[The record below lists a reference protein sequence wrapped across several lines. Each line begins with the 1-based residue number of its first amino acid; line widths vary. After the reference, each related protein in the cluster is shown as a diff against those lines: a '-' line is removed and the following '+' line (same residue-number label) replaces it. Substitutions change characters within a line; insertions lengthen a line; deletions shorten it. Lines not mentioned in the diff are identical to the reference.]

1 MSGDASITTCQNCG
15 ETLETGWDTCPA
27 CLTPTSSGSFN
38 CPNCQSPIKS
48 NWKVCPECDTPL
60 SGIDTPPAHKHSSIS
75 RSSSKKQ
82 IYHSIEQKKPGEG
95 IGFDLEIPIA
105 PGDMLGGRY
114 RIVKKLGKGGFGSVY
129 HVDDTNLNRQV
140 ALKIVVTGEGKA
152 SRATEQLIHEFGL
165 REKINNTSHIIK
177 AQDPRTCEYKGLSLV
192 LLPMELADG
201 ESMRKWLQQNQDT
214 DKRLKVGL
222 AFFKQTCLGI
232 KAIHDAGLV
241 HLDIKP
247 ENIMLVGGQAK
258 ITDFGIG
265 RYGASQFT
273 NNPDQLL
280 RQGIGTPQYMSPE
293 QFHVARQIDIGP
305 ASDIYS
311 LGIVLFELLD
321 GNLPFDGTPVELRE
335 KHLKTKPNRTPKLE
349 KWWPIVNKCLTKQA
363 EDRYLKIDLL
373 IADLDRVEQGV
384 VLSVDVSCPNCEHI
398 NTNPEAKI
406 CDKCQTRLD
415 SRFRPCPICDR
426 AVRRDVKTCKGC
438 GKAVAAYYLLLDR
451 KKQIEELRDEDP
463 VETIE
468 LLETVL
474 REGADDYQEE
484 AIKLIKDLRQ
494 KQSQVGSLIEKATK
508 AAASAMPEQA
518 LEAWREVL
526 NIFPR
531 HRVAVEEI
539 QRLEGRMGSL
549 NKQWQEAAD
558 FMDVAEFGKAEQL
571 LLTCL
576 ETNPNHKDTID
587 TLKSCRLWAKEYAAA
602 FVQAQIFLKKKLF
615 CQAENHIK
623 KALSQAPK
631 SLQALSLSKKINAVL
646 GKTRTLME
654 EGLSAI
660 RAARFD
666 DADTK
671 LSEAENL
678 CQEMEELKEARE
690 LLIKTQKEYNENI
703 SNASQFKK
711 DKNLEKALKSI
722 TSAVA
727 ACPDSKEA
735 SELLVDIEK
744 NQNCAKLCLTRAE
757 TYSKAAQF
765 VEAEDQIK
773 EARKVWPKLEN
784 IEKTEAKISATAKK
798 YKTEMSAAKKALRRK
813 RFSDALATCKKAFE
827 QCPQSAETESLV
839 GKINSKQEDRKKH
852 RKKVAKRIKWMI
864 ILTVVAGTLLFAVA
878 WTNQQKLKAAQR
890 SLEYGQPDMA
900 RRTLSTYIWLGI
912 PDTRKD
918 ELEKKVDTAEIKS
931 LIVIA
936 DQKIEKRAYKSA
948 IRELEY
954 AKKIAREADEFESRM
969 QILSDIERAE
979 YSKQIIAA
987 KRTHEKLLKTADKG
1001 RLDTYGGETWQAA
1014 VTALKDATSVGSNL
1028 EQAII
1033 SYKLATIQLS
1043 MAITNSE
1050 EKYLA
1055 EQEEKQLRAARAGL
1069 AQASKLVKVAWLE
1082 YSLQVG
1088 GNPRKESVNIVIW
1101 QNGKATGYPV
1111 FKKAWEGSRKI
1122 LNPFQV
1128 KWSPDGRY
1136 SAICY
1141 RDERGEPFSV
1151 LFDTNSNSVR
1161 NIGKGY
1167 RVQWITSDF
1176 LLLYREKQFFYK
1188 GSQLPFTRNGAAI
1201 TGHHITTTLNQYT
1214 GYWTMTNYLQHPWYK
1229 KEPFECSQ
1237 HESLLISPSG
1247 KLAMKL
1253 CSIRNDKQLGVT
1265 DCIKPDSYIE
1275 WFQTDVLE
1283 TRVHGK
1289 NPEVLAI
1296 KIVDSDINFRKLE
1309 NICSGIVYPC
1319 EMRSGFSYS
1328 DRFIALPIYETKAK
1342 SAANGGKYGDYI
1354 KKLETIQIWER
1365 KKDDWKELQKLDVNI
1380 LSGSPTSIETILWNR
1395 GENSLLIGST
1405 QYKSQ
1410 QQILQHINMVNLKE
1424 KKIECTVKGREPQWI
1439 DGNSLF
1445 VYRVSGD
1452 VISHIKEIRIHDI
1465 LSNTDISLLEIGESS
1480 QLIDVWVPSKE

>member
-214 DKRLKVGL
+214 DKRLKTGL
-222 AFFKQTCLGI
+222 AFFKQACLGI

-258 ITDFGIG
+258 IADFGIG

-349 KWWPIVNKCLTKQA
+349 RWWPIVNKCLAKQP
-363 EDRYLKIDLL
+363 EDRYPNIDLL
-373 IADLDRVEQGV
+373 IADMDRIEQGV
-384 VLSVDVSCPNCEHI
+384 ALSVDVSCPNCGHI
-398 NTNPEAKI
+398 NTNSEAKI

-415 SRFRPCPICDR
+415 SLFRPCPVCDR
-426 AVRRDVKTCKGC
+426 AVRRDVKMCKGC

-451 KKQIEELRDEDP
+451 KERIEQLKDEDP
-463 VETIE
+463 VEAIE

-494 KQSQVGSLIEKATK
+494 KQLQVGSLIEKATK

-518 LEAWREVL
+518 LGAWREVL
-526 NIFPR
+526 KIIPR

-539 QRLEGRMGSL
+539 QKLEGRMGNL
-549 NKQWQEAAD
+549 NEQWQEAAD

-602 FVQAQIFLKKKLF
+602 FVQAQMSLKKKLF
-615 CQAENHIK
+615 CQAGNHIK

-631 SLQALSLSKKINAVL
+631 SPQALSLSEQINAVL

-660 RAARFD
+660 RAARFN
-666 DADTK
+666 DADVK
-671 LSEAENL
+671 LSEAKDL

-727 ACPDSKEA
+727 A
-735 SELLVDIEK
+735 
-744 NQNCAKLCLTRAE
+744 
-757 TYSKAAQF
+757 
-765 VEAEDQIK
+765 
-773 EARKVWPKLEN
+773 
-784 IEKTEAKISATAKK
+784 
-798 YKTEMSAAKKALRRK
+798 
-813 RFSDALATCKKAFE
+813 
-827 QCPQSAETESLV
+827 
-839 GKINSKQEDRKKH
+839 
-852 RKKVAKRIKWMI
+852 
-864 ILTVVAGTLLFAVA
+864 
-878 WTNQQKLKAAQR
+878 
-890 SLEYGQPDMA
+890 
-900 RRTLSTYIWLGI
+900 
-912 PDTRKD
+912 
-918 ELEKKVDTAEIKS
+918 
-931 LIVIA
+931 
-936 DQKIEKRAYKSA
+936 
-948 IRELEY
+948 
-954 AKKIAREADEFESRM
+954 
-969 QILSDIERAE
+969 
-979 YSKQIIAA
+979 
-987 KRTHEKLLKTADKG
+987 
-1001 RLDTYGGETWQAA
+1001 
-1014 VTALKDATSVGSNL
+1014 
-1028 EQAII
+1028 
-1033 SYKLATIQLS
+1033 
-1043 MAITNSE
+1043 
-1050 EKYLA
+1050 
-1055 EQEEKQLRAARAGL
+1055 
-1069 AQASKLVKVAWLE
+1069 
-1082 YSLQVG
+1082 
-1088 GNPRKESVNIVIW
+1088 RKES
-1101 QNGKATGYPV
+1101 K
-1111 FKKAWEGSRKI
+1111 
-1122 LNPFQV
+1122 
-1128 KWSPDGRY
+1128 
-1136 SAICY
+1136 
-1141 RDERGEPFSV
+1141 
-1151 LFDTNSNSVR
+1151 
-1161 NIGKGY
+1161 
-1167 RVQWITSDF
+1167 
-1176 LLLYREKQFFYK
+1176 
-1188 GSQLPFTRNGAAI
+1188 
-1201 TGHHITTTLNQYT
+1201 
-1214 GYWTMTNYLQHPWYK
+1214 
-1229 KEPFECSQ
+1229 
-1237 HESLLISPSG
+1237 
-1247 KLAMKL
+1247 
-1253 CSIRNDKQLGVT
+1253 
-1265 DCIKPDSYIE
+1265 
-1275 WFQTDVLE
+1275 
-1283 TRVHGK
+1283 
-1289 NPEVLAI
+1289 
-1296 KIVDSDINFRKLE
+1296 
-1309 NICSGIVYPC
+1309 
-1319 EMRSGFSYS
+1319 
-1328 DRFIALPIYETKAK
+1328 
-1342 SAANGGKYGDYI
+1342 
-1354 KKLETIQIWER
+1354 
-1365 KKDDWKELQKLDVNI
+1365 
-1380 LSGSPTSIETILWNR
+1380 
-1395 GENSLLIGST
+1395 
-1405 QYKSQ
+1405 
-1410 QQILQHINMVNLKE
+1410 
-1424 KKIECTVKGREPQWI
+1424 
-1439 DGNSLF
+1439 
-1445 VYRVSGD
+1445 
-1452 VISHIKEIRIHDI
+1452 
-1465 LSNTDISLLEIGESS
+1465 
-1480 QLIDVWVPSKE
+1480 